1 MPKKQANSKTKK
13 SQSPARSQSPPPP
26 RIKKQKGKSNIGR
39 PEDDE
44 METHF
49 MQKKLQ
55 RMTSLL
61 KKEFLLIFYAI

>member
-13 SQSPARSQSPPPP
+13 SQSPACSQSPPPP

-44 METHF
+44 MEIHF
-49 MQKKLQ
+49 MQKLRNGKLQ
-55 RMTSLL
+55 VINAES
-61 KKEFLLIFYAI
+61 YA